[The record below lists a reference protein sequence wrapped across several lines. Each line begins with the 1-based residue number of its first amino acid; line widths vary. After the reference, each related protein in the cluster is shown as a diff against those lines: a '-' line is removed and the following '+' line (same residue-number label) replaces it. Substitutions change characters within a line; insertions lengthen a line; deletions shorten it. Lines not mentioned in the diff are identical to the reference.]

1 MLPEKWSLQLSL
13 YRCKC
18 LSYLNIFIYLCLILM
33 HLFIIFLSSA
43 IFKYLYLYLFI
54 FILSPA
60 LETSMQPW
68 QMPTILLHSKT
79 FGYGIFQ
86 MTDYTA
92 KPRTLAI
99 ATFHLFLQCKTTAQ
113 LQWWDA
119 SESLKCY
126 ITIYYITFCYIIFI
140 LYCIMIYY
148 ITIYRCRF
156 VIWISTS
163 IINTC
168 NHK

>member
-1 MLPEKWSLQLSL
+1 MSNANIHSPTAGTAGQDILGISLSFQSFI
-13 YRCKC
+13 YYFVE
-18 LSYLNIFIYLCLILM
+18 LSYIQVSLS
-33 HLFIIFLSSA
+33 LFII
-43 IFKYLYLYLFI
+43 
-54 FILSPA
+54 ILSPA
-60 LETSMQPW
+60 LKDSMQPW
-68 QMPTILLHSKT
+68 QMRIILLHSKT
-79 FGYGIFQ
+79 IGYGIFQ

-140 LYCIMIYY
+140 LYCIMIYC

>member
-1 MLPEKWSLQLSL
+1 MLPEKLSLQLSL

-18 LSYLNIFIYLCLILM
+18 LSYLNIFIYLCLIFM

-54 FILSPA
+54 IILSPA

-68 QMPTILLHSKT
+68 QMRTILLHSKT

-119 SESLKCY
+119 SESPKCY
-126 ITIYYITFCYIIFI
+126 ITIYFITIWYIIFI
-140 LYCIMIYY
+140 LYYIMVY

-163 IINTC
+163 IINAC

>member
-1 MLPEKWSLQLSL
+1 MLLLWCSVDYKCYQRDDRYNYL
-13 YRCKC
+13 CKC
-18 LSYLNIFIYLCLILM
+18 LSYFNIFIYPCLILM
-33 HLFIIFLSSA
+33 HLLIVKIILRS
-43 IFKYLYLYLFI
+43 
-54 FILSPA
+54 A

-68 QMPTILLHSKT
+68 QMPTILPHSKP

-92 KPRTLAI
+92 KPRILAI
-99 ATFHLFLQCKTTAQ
+99 ATCHLILQCKTTAQ

-119 SESLKCY
+119 SESLKCF

-140 LYCIMIYY
+140 LYCNMIYY